1 MMFYLSQD
9 NMISSHNYFVP
20 AFISNGIITVIDKK
34 DKNSVNFE
42 AALENCLSDNC
53 M

>member
-9 NMISSHNYFVP
+9 NMISSQNYFVP
-20 AFISNGIITVIDKK
+20 AFVLNGIITVIDKQ
-34 DKNSVNFE
+34 DKNSVNFGV
-42 AALENCLSDNC
+42 ALEKCLSDNC